1 MQKYDY
7 ILIGSGP
14 AAYKLS
20 NLLAHT
26 KRQVLVVEGGE
37 FGGTCP
43 NYGCE
48 PKIFLEGAVRNVLQ
62 SQQLAGYGISKP
74 SCLDWEQLMQTKL
87 ERFNPWPAETKA
99 IIAKSHDV
107 EAGFAQ
113 FVNPHTISVNGHQ
126 YQGDKIIIA
135 AGQHPHHLSI
145 PGSELT
151 HTSTDVLSLETLPQ
165 RVTIIGAG
173 YVAMEMATL
182 LGAAG
187 AHVTMLVRSDRALRG
202 FAKADAEQVVKAMQ
216 ARGIEF
222 KFNTQA
228 KAIQKAGDAFVVV
241 TDHGQIE
248 SDYVVD
254 ASGRVPN
261 IERLQLDQAGINHDQ
276 HGIVVDD
283 HLQTNQAGVY
293 ALGDVVSRKEPKL
306 TPVAEFEATYLFN
319 QLENGKTAQIHY
331 PTIATTAFTFPEVA
345 LAGVNPD
352 SVANNA
358 AYQVKKVS
366 LAGSSRYAGQRDQTA
381 QLTLVFKD
389 GQLVGASAVGDDA
402 ANEVNALTPII
413 GLQIKG
419 DVFRRAV
426 INAYPAIGDMIGSL
440 I

>member
-1 MQKYDY
+1 
-7 ILIGSGP
+7 
-14 AAYKLS
+14 
-20 NLLAHT
+20 
-26 KRQVLVVEGGE
+26 
-37 FGGTCP
+37 
-43 NYGCE
+43 
-48 PKIFLEGAVRNVLQ
+48 
-62 SQQLAGYGISKP
+62 
-74 SCLDWEQLMQTKL
+74 MQTKL

-113 FVNPHTISVNGHQ
+113 FVDPHTISVNGHQ

-135 AGQHPHHLSI
+135 TGQHPHHLSI

-187 AHVTMLVRSDRALRG
+187 ASVTMLVRSDRALRG
-202 FAKADAEQVVKAMQ
+202 FTKADAGQVVKAMQ

-293 ALGDVVSRKEPKL
+293 ALGDVISRKEAKL

-319 QLENGKTAQIHY
+319 QLENGETVQIHY

-426 INAYPAIGDMIGSL
+426 INAYPAIGDMMGSL